1 MKKILL
7 MTVVC
12 CMLLSSFTAFA
23 AAENIIINGE
33 NVTIPAEMGKVVE
46 KDDRTFVP
54 IRFVTEYLGCVV
66 NYQEA
71 QNSATITNPATGTS
85 YFLMSG
91 DNKIYVL
98 PSQGSAP
105 IVVMDTTTFINN
117 EEGRMY
123 VPVRFL
129 AEALDY
135 TVDWEEATQT
145 VILNSNTDKGLTADE
160 SK

>member
-12 CMLLSSFTAFA
+12 CMLLSSLSAFA
-23 AAENIIINGE
+23 AAENIIIDGT

-54 IRFVTEYLGCVV
+54 VRFVTEYLGCVV
-66 NYQEA
+66 NYQPE
-71 QNSATITNPATGTS
+71 QYSATITNPATGTS

-105 IVVMDTTTFINN
+105 IVMMDTKSFINN
-117 EEGRMY
+117 DEGRMY

-129 AEALDY
+129 AEALGY

-145 VILNSNTDKGLTADE
+145 VILTSKAVEGLTIDE
-160 SK
+160 K

>member
-7 MTVVC
+7 MAVVC
-12 CMLLSSFTAFA
+12 CMLLSSVSVFA

-33 NVTIPAEMGKVVE
+33 NVTIPAEMGVVCE

-54 IRFVTEYLGCVV
+54 VRFVTEYLGCIV

-71 QNSATITNPATGTS
+71 QQSATITNPATGTS

-98 PSQGSAP
+98 PSSGSAP
-105 IVVMDTTTFINN
+105 IVIMDTTTFINN

-129 AEALDY
+129 AEALGY

-145 VILNSNTDKGLTADE
+145 VILTAAE
-160 SK
+160 

>member
-7 MTVVC
+7 MAVVC
-12 CMLLSSFTAFA
+12 CMLLSSVSVFA

-33 NVTIPAEMGKVVE
+33 NITIPSEMGKVCE

-54 IRFVTEYLGCVV
+54 VRFVTEYLGCIV

-71 QNSATITNPATGTS
+71 QQSATITNPATGTS
-85 YFLMSG
+85 YFMMSG
-91 DNKIYVL
+91 DNKLYVL
-98 PSQGSAP
+98 PSSGSAP
-105 IVVMDTTTFINN
+105 IIIMDTTTFINN
-117 EEGRMY
+117 DEGRMY

-135 TVDWEEATQT
+135 TVDWEEETQT
-145 VILNSNTDKGLTADE
+145 VTLTAAE
-160 SK
+160 

>member
-7 MTVVC
+7 MAVIC
-12 CMLLSSFTAFA
+12 CMLLSSVSVFA

-33 NVTIPAEMGKVVE
+33 NVTIPAEMGKVCE
-46 KDDRTFVP
+46 KNDRTFVP
-54 IRFVTEYLGCVV
+54 VRFVTEYLGCIV

-71 QNSATITNPATGTS
+71 QQSATITNPATGTS

-91 DNKIYVL
+91 DNKLYVL
-98 PSQGSAP
+98 PSSGSAP
-105 IVVMDTTTFINN
+105 IVIMDTTTFINN

-129 AEALDY
+129 AEALGY
-135 TVDWEEATQT
+135 TVDWEEETQT
-145 VILNSNTDKGLTADE
+145 VTLTAAE
-160 SK
+160 

>member
-7 MTVVC
+7 MAVIC
-12 CMLLSSFTAFA
+12 CMLLSSVSVFA

-33 NVTIPAEMGKVVE
+33 NITIPAEMGKVCE
-46 KDDRTFVP
+46 KDSRTFVP
-54 IRFVTEYLGCVV
+54 VRFVTEYLGCIV

-71 QNSATITNPATGTS
+71 QQSATITNPATGTS

-91 DNKIYVL
+91 DNKLYVL
-98 PSQGSAP
+98 PSSGSAP
-105 IVVMDTTTFINN
+105 IVIMDTTAFINN

-129 AEALDY
+129 AEALGY
-135 TVDWEEATQT
+135 TVDWEDATQT
-145 VILNSNTDKGLTADE
+145 VTLTAAE
-160 SK
+160 

>member
-7 MTVVC
+7 MAVVC
-12 CMLLSSFTAFA
+12 CMLLSSVSVFA

-33 NVTIPAEMGKVVE
+33 NITIPDEMGKVCE

-54 IRFVTEYLGCVV
+54 VRFVTEYLGCIV

-71 QNSATITNPATGTS
+71 QQSATITNPATGTS
-85 YFLMSG
+85 YFMMSG
-91 DNKIYVL
+91 DNKLYVL
-98 PSQGSAP
+98 PSSGSAP
-105 IVVMDTTTFINN
+105 IIIMDTTTFINN
-117 EEGRMY
+117 DEGRMY

-145 VILNSNTDKGLTADE
+145 VTLTAAE
-160 SK
+160 